1 MSSDKTTG
9 EPGRPAERS
18 TILRDKEAD
27 DSEHM
32 AFAAEIIMAP
42 AKIKGIESSRE
53 QAIKDL
59 ILYIWRRELEK
70 ERTTLDKMPESR
82 TTPEDLHRR
91 TQLTYDLKRGLRAW
105 ETGAEVIEIEMSD

>member
-1 MSSDKTTG
+1 
-9 EPGRPAERS
+9 
-18 TILRDKEAD
+18 
-27 DSEHM
+27 
-32 AFAAEIIMAP
+32 MAP

-70 ERTTLDKMPESR
+70 ERATLEKMPESR
-82 TTPEDLHRR
+82 ATPEDLHRR
-91 TQLTYDLKRGLRAW
+91 TQLTYDLNKALRAW